1 MLKRGSS
8 HILTLFY
15 IEKNNRYIYCN
26 THLYRLIFIV
36 IDKPYWGCLM
46 LALKKQDIITILTH
60 ISRKDMNKQ
69 ELLHIL
75 SDEIPNLN
83 HVIDYLLSEEII
95 LNNEGTFSI
104 TEKGLKKARHLY
116 EKPPHLREKI
126 KTKFT
131 KRRGLIQ
138 LAILQ
143 LLKEEPRHGYQ
154 VMKLLE
160 ERSEGFYSPS
170 AGTIYPALQDLFEK
184 GLISVDEQADKKV
197 YTLNH
202 DGLEFLSDIV
212 HNEDEVFW
220 EEWRLRLMWKQSK
233 EAELLREEMA
243 KFQLEFQYAMRS
255 VLQDPSLAFE
265 LVSIIKNG
273 RNELIN
279 WSEKLVIKKTSISE
293 GGTSSSTDG

>member
-1 MLKRGSS
+1 MS
-8 HILTLFY
+8 
-15 IEKNNRYIYCN
+15 
-26 THLYRLIFIV
+26 
-36 IDKPYWGCLM
+36 
-46 LALKKQDIITILTH
+46 ALKKQDILTILTH
-60 ISRKDMNKQ
+60 MSRKDMNKQ
-69 ELLHIL
+69 ELLRIL
-75 SDEIPNLN
+75 SDKIPNLT
-83 HVIDYLLSEEII
+83 HLIDHLLSEEII
-95 LNNEGTFSI
+95 LNKEGMFSI

-170 AGTIYPALQDLFEK
+170 AGTVYPALQDLLEK

-212 HNEDEVFW
+212 HNEDEAFW

-233 EAELLREEMA
+233 EAELLREEMG

-255 VLQDPSLAFE
+255 VLHDPSRALE

-279 WSEKLVIKKTSISE
+279 WSEQLVIKETSISE
-293 GGTSSSTDG
+293 GRSSSSADG